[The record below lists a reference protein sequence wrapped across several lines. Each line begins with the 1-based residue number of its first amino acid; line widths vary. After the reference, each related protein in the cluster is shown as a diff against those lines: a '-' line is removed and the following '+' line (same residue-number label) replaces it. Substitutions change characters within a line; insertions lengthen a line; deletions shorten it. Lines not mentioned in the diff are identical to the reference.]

1 MMSAAELQQ
10 TKGLWKSIMKRKQLG
25 KAQPVAVRNAG
36 LSLADTMTPSFVPH
50 VKKR

>member
-10 TKGLWKSIMKRKQLG
+10 IKGLWKSIMKRKQLG
-25 KAQPVAVRNAG
+25 KAQPVAVKNVG
-36 LSLADTMTPSFVPH
+36 PSLADIMTLSYVPP